1 MEKNMWNAAVL
12 RRQIMS
18 SSPELRALEAK
29 IHACALTRDN
39 SAAIAEKDAQRKLSN
54 AKDKQY
60 AELLEKL
67 DCEEVMSA
75 AITDTEIRAR
85 RLETQRVLKE
95 QIAEKAASK
104 AKAEAE
110 KTIAMMSEVDEVR
123 VMNQEREEQL
133 KKKHKSHTLSRQ
145 FLLTQ
150 SRLKQLQQ
158 EERDLDDR
166 KLTRATEEYNLRAE
180 LKKELGRQE
189 EEMVRLQQNQRELAL
204 VKQLEMEQQEKEV
217 LRHTRLEV
225 ELLEKQVEERKLAE
239 EKQRREEAS
248 RINLKNGWDSQLQY
262 KQEQLAREQAKE
274 EEYRKMLLEVLAE
287 EARLD
292 QLVSEARRR
301 RQLDHRF
308 LVDQLLEERRTM
320 RATIMRQQQ
329 EEDLYEH
336 QYQQL
341 RKSIL
346 EEEEKQLL
354 LRHAPQL
361 MPHFTPQLL
370 ARLRQLL

>member
-1 MEKNMWNAAVL
+1 
-12 RRQIMS
+12 
-18 SSPELRALEAK
+18 
-29 IHACALTRDN
+29 
-39 SAAIAEKDAQRKLSN
+39 

-85 RLETQRVLKE
+85 RLETQRASCVLKE

-301 RQLDHRF
+301 RQLDHR
-308 LVDQLLEERRTM
+308 
-320 RATIMRQQQ
+320 
-329 EEDLYEH
+329 
-336 QYQQL
+336 
-341 RKSIL
+341 KSIL